1 MNLKKKLFIN
11 GEWIESEEYY
21 ELRSP
26 YTSEKIAD
34 IPLAN
39 TTEVN
44 NAVETANAVQKT
56 WKKSSKYE
64 RSVILEKLSDLYQ
77 KNIDEA
83 AQIISLESSKPL
95 KDAYKE
101 IERTVQTFKFAAE
114 EAKRIDGETISI
126 DAAPGGEGRRGYTI
140 FEPIG
145 VIGAITPFNFPINL
159 VAHKVGPAIAGGNTI
174 VLKPANQ
181 TPLSSFYLAKL
192 LKEAGLPD
200 GVLNVVSGDGSS
212 TGNAIV
218 EHKNVDLITFTG
230 SPTVG
235 EVIKQNS
242 GLKKVIL
249 ELGSNS
255 AVIIDKDVEI
265 SQKLIDRCITGAFS
279 SNGQVCISL
288 QRIYIHATKYEEFL
302 ERFVQSAGD
311 LKLGNPMDIETD
323 ISALISQKE
332 LSSKLKLIKESV
344 CEGIKI
350 ASGNEIVDGKILKPT
365 IVLQPNQS
373 SKILQEE
380 FFAPV
385 VSVITFDDISNAINL
400 VNDSKYGLQAG
411 IYTNDVRVANHAIE
425 NLEVGGVLIN
435 DIPTFRLDHM
445 PYGGV
450 KDSGTGREG
459 IKYAI
464 KEMSEMKLVIWNNN

>member
-200 GVLNVVSGDGSS
+200 GVLNVV
-212 TGNAIV
+212 
-218 EHKNVDLITFTG
+218 
-230 SPTVG
+230 
-235 EVIKQNS
+235 
-242 GLKKVIL
+242 
-249 ELGSNS
+249 
-255 AVIIDKDVEI
+255 
-265 SQKLIDRCITGAFS
+265 
-279 SNGQVCISL
+279 
-288 QRIYIHATKYEEFL
+288 
-302 ERFVQSAGD
+302 
-311 LKLGNPMDIETD
+311 
-323 ISALISQKE
+323 
-332 LSSKLKLIKESV
+332 
-344 CEGIKI
+344 
-350 ASGNEIVDGKILKPT
+350 
-365 IVLQPNQS
+365 
-373 SKILQEE
+373 
-380 FFAPV
+380 
-385 VSVITFDDISNAINL
+385 
-400 VNDSKYGLQAG
+400 
-411 IYTNDVRVANHAIE
+411 
-425 NLEVGGVLIN
+425 
-435 DIPTFRLDHM
+435 
-445 PYGGV
+445 
-450 KDSGTGREG
+450 
-459 IKYAI
+459 
-464 KEMSEMKLVIWNNN
+464 